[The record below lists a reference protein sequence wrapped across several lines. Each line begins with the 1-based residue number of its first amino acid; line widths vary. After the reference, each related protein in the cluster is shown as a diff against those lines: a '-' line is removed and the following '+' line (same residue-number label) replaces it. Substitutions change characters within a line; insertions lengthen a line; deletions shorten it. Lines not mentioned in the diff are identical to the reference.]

1 MKKTLDAWAILSWLK
16 DERPAS
22 EKVESLLEESEKGKI
37 RLYISMINLG
47 EVYYRLA
54 RLKGEETAKEFLR
67 DIKGMAIQRVS
78 ATDRLVLKAASI
90 KARYPIA
97 YADAFAVATAIEQEA
112 VLVTG
117 DPDFKEVERNNEVKI
132 DWLNKKEV

>member
-22 EKVESLLEESEKGKI
+22 DKVESLLKDSEKGKV

-54 RLKGEETAKEFLR
+54 RLKGEESAKEFLR
-67 DIKGMAIQRVS
+67 DMKGMAIQRVS
-78 ATDRLVLKAASI
+78 ATDRIVIKAASI

-97 YADAFAVATAIEQEA
+97 YADAFAVATAVEQEA
-112 VLVTG
+112 ILVTG
-117 DPDFKEVERNNEVKI
+117 DPDFKEIEKNKDVKI
-132 DWLNKKEV
+132 DWLNKKI